1 MSELRKAA
9 KNILDYADWI
19 LKEQDTPPPCNLRNA
34 TESLRKA
41 LDQGNTK
48 PMRKLT
54 ADEIMDIKRNTRFD
68 IMFGCIDYIEFA
80 KAIEEKIMG
89 DP

>member
-41 LDQGNTK
+41 LDQENPK

-54 ADEIMDIKRNTRFD
+54 SDGSCLRW
-68 IMFGCIDYIEFA
+68 YIQFLCRLGED
-80 KAIEEKIMG
+80 KPRPERRKG
-89 DP
+89 